1 MLCLCLALMSFV
13 TMAVSIPHC
22 VVKSDRMSLDD
33 DQVREDHYY
42 EALALS
48 RHSINLEPGEEFMK
62 PEKATMAPGNSGVDP
77 STMKMKQW
85 YQGQDRLSDESQWQ
99 LPSNR
104 MSGKKAP
111 TGTDGAYQARGPI
124 EGDKERLAMRRGVMP
139 PPVPQRVANPRIRED
154 RAVQDFRQNSE
165 KMHRAT
171 HGDAYTRAW
180 FDYCR
185 SVFSQSV
192 REAGP
197 NVDLYNVST
206 YQCSIL
212 FNNMGSFNRKIEC
225 RKAENMYKPVSPNE
239 KFNVTND
246 PQLSLLREFWGNNYA
261 HEILTAEADSLS
273 TDEKESLDDCGLV
286 GCHSSRSNDLS
297 VHAGIDSSG
306 YIRL

>member
-1 MLCLCLALMSFV
+1 MKQDLWDRICNFFYLPIRMLCLCLALMNLLLSVTLPSSSFV
-13 TMAVSIPHC
+13 TRAVSTPHC
-22 VVKSDRMSLDD
+22 VVKLYRLSLDD

-48 RHSINLEPGEEFMK
+48 RHSINLELGEEFMK
-62 PEKATMAPGNSGVDP
+62 PEKATKAPRNSGVDP
-77 STMKMKQW
+77 STMKMKQR
-85 YQGQDRLSDESQWQ
+85 YQGQDRVSDESQWQ
-99 LPSNR
+99 LPSSR
-104 MSGKKAP
+104 MSDKKAP
-111 TGTDGAYQARGPI
+111 TGTDGAYQAREPI
-124 EGDKERLAMRRGVMP
+124 EGDKERLAMRRGAMP

-185 SVFSQSV
+185 SVFSQAV

-197 NVDLYNVST
+197 NVDLYNVSS

-212 FNNMGSFNRKIEC
+212 FNNMGSFNRKNEF

-239 KFNVTND
+239 KFQRHQRSSVVAS
-246 PQLSLLREFWGNNYA
+246 QRML
-261 HEILTAEADSLS
+261 
-273 TDEKESLDDCGLV
+273 EK
-286 GCHSSRSNDLS
+286 
-297 VHAGIDSSG
+297 
-306 YIRL
+306 RLCA